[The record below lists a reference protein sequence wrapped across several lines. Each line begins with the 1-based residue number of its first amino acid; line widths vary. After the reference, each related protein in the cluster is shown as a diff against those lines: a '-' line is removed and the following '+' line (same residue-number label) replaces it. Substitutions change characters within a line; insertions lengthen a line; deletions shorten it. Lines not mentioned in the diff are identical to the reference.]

1 MKLACYRIGKKS
13 FVVVATLAWLRDP
26 EAEKVLRNKPRSLSN
41 NFQGKKTMEMKYL
54 VFKAR
59 NNYMKKL
66 QNVGCR
72 TFGKILSGTRN
83 CIQ

>member
-41 NFQGKKTMEMKYL
+41 NLQGKKTMEMKYL